1 MMASVPLKI
10 RVLDILHDCGKCTT
24 RQICDE
30 LYGKDR
36 SQNCSSVGAH
46 LRKMELDGLI
56 VRSGKNDHG
65 TTLWSASD
73 DGPVKVLPERRHM
86 FYTVFYNNSKTG
98 RIEAEIYGGLEEA
111 RKSAEDPEKMKSGAV
126 VRIKSV
132 EARM

>member
-1 MMASVPLKI
+1 MRASVPLKI
-10 RVLDILHDCGKCTT
+10 RVLDILHDCGGCTT

-73 DGPVKVLPERRHM
+73 DEPVKVLPERCHM
-86 FYTVFYNNSKTG
+86 FYTVFYIG
-98 RIEAEIYGGLEEA
+98 
-111 RKSAEDPEKMKSGAV
+111 SGFV
-126 VRIKSV
+126 GEV
-132 EARM
+132 